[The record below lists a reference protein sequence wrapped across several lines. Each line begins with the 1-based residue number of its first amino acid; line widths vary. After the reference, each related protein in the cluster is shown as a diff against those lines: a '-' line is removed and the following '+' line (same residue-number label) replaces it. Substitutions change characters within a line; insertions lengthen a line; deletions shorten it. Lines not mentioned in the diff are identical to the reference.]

1 MHDYVIVG
9 AGSAGCVLAARLS
22 EDPTVKVLLLEA
34 GPRDRKLEIRIPAAF
49 SRLFDTELDWGF
61 RTAPQA
67 ALDGRRVF
75 FPRGKV
81 LGGSSSINAMMV
93 LRGHHLDQTAWGD
106 GWSWEDVEPAYRRT
120 ELAFPRVEHRD
131 RNPLTAAFV
140 DAAAAIG
147 LERSADL
154 NGPDNEGVGFV
165 PVSQRRG
172 RRFSVADG
180 YLRPARRRPNL
191 EVLTGVHADSV
202 LVENRRAVG
211 VAYRYDREE
220 REAHAA
226 REVIL
231 CAGAVGS
238 PHLLLLSGIG
248 PSRELAAV
256 GVDPLHDLP
265 GVGKNLRDHLANG
278 ILVATDGAETHYS
291 AESLPNLARWLVRR
305 RGPLTSNVAEGA
317 AFIRTS
323 TELPAPD
330 LELVFAPV
338 LFEEE
343 GLVRPSRHGFTIA
356 SVLLQPRSVGEIRLS
371 SSEPDAPPVIDPAYL
386 TDPDGHDI
394 ATLTRGIRLARRIA
408 ATEPLSRYVAKELLP
423 GDGALSDEA
432 LRAHI
437 RERSQTLYHPVGTC
451 RLGRDALAV
460 VDPEL
465 RVRGLEGLRV
475 VDASVIPALP
485 RGHTNWPTVMVAE
498 RAAELIRAAATS

>member
-22 EDPTVKVLLLEA
+22 ADPAVSVLLLEA

-49 SRLFDTELDWGF
+49 SKLFDSDVDWGF
-61 RTAPQA
+61 RTASQPR
-67 ALDGRRVF
+67 LGGREVF

-93 LRGHHLDQTAWGD
+93 LRGHRSDQSEWGA
-106 GWSWEDVEPAYRRT
+106 GWSWEDVEPAYERS
-120 ELAFPRVEHRD
+120 EAAFPRAELRD
-131 RNPLTAAFV
+131 RNPLTTAFV
-140 DAAAAIG
+140 EAAVATG

-191 EVLTGVHADSV
+191 DVVTGAIANRL
-202 LVENRRAVG
+202 LVERGRATG
-211 VAYRYDREE
+211 VAYRHAGKGD
-220 REAHAA
+220 EALAA
-226 REVIL
+226 REVIVS
-231 CAGAVGS
+231 AGAVGS

-248 PSRELAAV
+248 PSGELAAADV
-256 GVDPLHDLP
+256 APVRDLP

-278 ILVATDGAETHYS
+278 ILLATHGVETLYS
-291 AESLPNLARWLVRR
+291 AESFANLARWLVRR
-305 RGPLTSNVAEGA
+305 RGPLTSNVAEAA
-317 AFIRTS
+317 AFVRTS
-323 TELPAPD
+323 ADMSAPD

-343 GLVRPSRHGFTIA
+343 GLVRPSRHGVTIA
-356 SVLLQPRSVGEIRLS
+356 SVLLQPRSVGEVRLS
-371 SSEPDAPPVIDPAYL
+371 SPDPDDPPVIDPCYL
-386 TDPDGHDI
+386 TDPGGHDV
-394 ATLTRGIRLARRIA
+394 AVLTDGIRLARRIA
-408 ATEPLSRYVAKELLP
+408 NALPLAQHLAGELLP
-423 GDGALSDEA
+423 GDGAVSDEA
-432 LRAHI
+432 LRAHV

-451 RLGRDALAV
+451 RLGTDELAV
-460 VDPEL
+460 VDPDL
-465 RVRGLEGLRV
+465 RVRGLHGLRV
-475 VDASVIPALP
+475 VDASVIPVLP

-498 RAAELIRAAATS
+498 RAADLIRAAT